1 VSWQDWTWD
10 PTLFEGAAPY
20 YERGRMPY
28 ARGLAE
34 AMAGA
39 LGLDG
44 TGRLL
49 DLGCGPGTVTL
60 LLADLFD
67 EVVGLDPDAGM
78 LREAR
83 RIFDERGVTN
93 AQWVH
98 ERAENLPADL
108 GRFRVATFAASFHW
122 MDRPKVAR
130 TVLGMLQLGGAA
142 VHVDAPA
149 YRPPDL
155 IADPGLP
162 HPLPPEDLV
171 IELRRRLL
179 GEDRRAGQGIRN
191 DSPSNEAD
199 VFLGAGFVGPQL
211 VVVPDGRIL
220 ERTVDDLVAQHFSSS
235 STAPHLFG
243 ERQAEFENDLRAL
256 LVRASPSGLFS
267 VRLPDNHLIIWRTR
281 QA

>member
-1 VSWQDWTWD
+1 
-10 PTLFEGAAPY
+10 
-20 YERGRMPY
+20 
-28 ARGLAE
+28 
-34 AMAGA
+34 
-39 LGLDG
+39 
-44 TGRLL
+44 
-49 DLGCGPGTVTL
+49 
-60 LLADLFD
+60 
-67 EVVGLDPDAGM
+67 
-78 LREAR
+78 
-83 RIFDERGVTN
+83 
-93 AQWVH
+93 
-98 ERAENLPADL
+98 
-108 GRFRVATFAASFHW
+108 
-122 MDRPKVAR
+122 
-130 TVLGMLQLGGAA
+130 
-142 VHVDAPA
+142 
-149 YRPPDL
+149 
-155 IADPGLP
+155 
-162 HPLPPEDLV
+162 V
-171 IELRRRLL
+171 IELRRRYL